1 MFFTGVVSLFCGLM
15 LVTGAFGFIG
25 SHLVERLLEK
35 GEDVVA
41 VGIAPPREDNTGYL
55 LKNRGLGRLHIVKED
70 VGSVQ
75 SVKSLFRSYQP
86 SVVFHLAAIASHR
99 LSKQDPYMYLH
110 NNYNTVLAVLE
121 AARAT
126 EPSPKVVFTS
136 SSSVYGDNSPPLKED
151 MEPRPKGP
159 YALSKLMGE
168 QLCMLYSQE
177 HGLECPII
185 RYFNVVGERCRGN
198 IVFRIFAER
207 ILRGEFLEVAGRHVG
222 SVFKP
227 AERDFTYVADAVE
240 GTILVGEKAGGCEV
254 FNIGFG
260 RPVSVMQVAELML
273 KGFGKNLP
281 IINRE
286 LLPHESL
293 VSYCDNTKAREKL
306 GWKPR
311 VDIGEMVARFVIWVR
326 DGGLT
331 V

>member
-1 MFFTGVVSLFCGLM
+1 M

-99 LSKQDPYMYLH
+99 LSKQDPYTYLH

-136 SSSVYGDNSPPLKED
+136 SSSVYGDNNPPLKED

-168 QLCMLYSQE
+168 QLCMLYSRE
-177 HGLECPII
+177 YGLECPII

-273 KGFGKNLP
+273 KSFGKNLP
-281 IINRE
+281 IINKE

-293 VSYCDNTKAREKL
+293 VSYCVNTKAREKL
-306 GWKPR
+306 GWKPQ
-311 VDIGEMVARFVIWVR
+311 VNIEEMVARFVIWVK